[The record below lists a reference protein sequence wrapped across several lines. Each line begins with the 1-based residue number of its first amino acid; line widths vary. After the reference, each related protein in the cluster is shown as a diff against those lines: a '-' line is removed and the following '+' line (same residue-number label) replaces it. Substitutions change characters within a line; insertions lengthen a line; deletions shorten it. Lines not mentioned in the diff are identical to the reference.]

1 MLLTF
6 LVNSVSVALL
16 LGQSFF
22 ILVFE
27 NSFFLKLLK
36 VLSKSEN
43 NVRITMSYSIIDG
56 ASLVVQM
63 IRNLPAM
70 QETGVRSLSQED
82 SLETERLPIP
92 VFWPQ
97 EFHGQRSLAGYCP
110 WGCKESDMTE
120 VTLHTCTHAEII
132 IAKCK

>member
-1 MLLTF
+1 M
-6 LVNSVSVALL
+6 NSVSVARL
-16 LGQSFF
+16 LGQSFL
-22 ILVFE
+22 ILIFD
-27 NSFFLKLLK
+27 NSFFLQLLK

-43 NVRITMSYSIIDG
+43 NVRITMLYSIIDG

-82 SLETERLPIP
+82 SLEMERLPIP
-92 VFWPQ
+92 KFWPQ
-97 EFHGQRSLAGYCP
+97 EVHGQRSLAGYCP
-110 WGCKESDMTE
+110 WGCKESDMIE

-132 IAKCK
+132 IAKYK